1 MRLTNRKKEKEKE
14 TTEKG
19 SSTPTLDEG
28 RVASPALSIEE
39 ISPRHKK
46 CRTSEKG
53 KGKIGASIWAD
64 VETALAQANEIITL
78 DELKEISGVP
88 SHEMVNCHV
97 HKLIQVTFLCLLSSF
112 FLLF

>member
-1 MRLTNRKKEKEKE
+1 MRLTNRKKK

-19 SSTPTLDEG
+19 LSAPALDKG
-28 RVASPALSIEE
+28 RVASPALYIEE
-39 ISPRHKK
+39 ISPCHKK

-53 KGKIGASIWAD
+53 KGKIGANIWAD
-64 VETALAQANEIITL
+64 VETTLARANEIVTL

-88 SHEMVNCHV
+88 SHDMVNCHV
-97 HKLIQVTFLCLLSSF
+97 HKLVQVTFLCLLSSF